1 MELFVSNNNDMLK
14 QAVLA
19 IREHGIES
27 DPGNSQINTDG
38 TRFIDG
44 VTITVRNP
52 HDRWLSVEG
61 RNSSAIAAIG
71 ETFWVLSGRDDI
83 RFLSRVLPRAANFS
97 DDGKT
102 WRGAYGPRLYRHGQ
116 LDSVIDRLR
125 ANPNSRQAYLTIYD
139 PALDTNQGIA
149 SLRED
154 GQAITKDM
162 ICNLAL
168 LFSITNNHLNLTV
181 INRSQDVLW
190 GMSSINFI
198 EFSILQEIVAR
209 TLGVKVGV
217 YKLFSNNLHYYNNEV
232 SQKQLSKING
242 YTSVHRTDMFVSSL
256 IEFEGVTKQNHIRNL
271 FLGVL
276 TLCDSGESFDKVA
289 AHLAQYGADK
299 GDNLLMQM
307 SYCLWCKLNDYKINL
322 NLIQDHGLNAA
333 LRHSPIDRKLLD
345 PIYMEGAV

>member
-44 VTITVRNP
+44 VTITVRDP
-52 HDRWLSVEG
+52 RDRWLSVEG

-71 ETFWVLSGRDDI
+71 ETFWVLSGRSDI
-83 RFLSRVLPRAANFS
+83 GFLSRVLPRAANFS

-154 GQAITKDM
+154 GQPVTKDM

-209 TLGVKVGV
+209 TLGVNVGV

-232 SQKQLSKING
+232 SQNQLSKINEH
-242 YTSVHRTDMFVSSL
+242 TSVYHTGSVFSL
-256 IEFEGVTKQNHIRNL
+256 IEFEGVTNQMGIHGL
-271 FLGVL
+271 FSGV
-276 TLCDSGESFDKVA
+276 TYLCEVGESFDKVA

-299 GDNLLMQM
+299 ADNLLMQM
-307 SYCLWCKLNDYKINL
+307 SYCLWCKLNDHKINL
-322 NLIQDHGLNAA
+322 NLIQDHGLNTA
-333 LRHSPIDRKLLD
+333 LQHSPVDRKLLD
-345 PIYMEGAV
+345 PAYMEGAV

>member
-27 DPGNSQINTDG
+27 DPGNSEINTDG

-52 HDRWLSVEG
+52 RDRWLSVEG
-61 RNSSAIAAIG
+61 RNSSAISAIG
-71 ETFWVLSGRDDI
+71 ETFWVLSGRSDI

-97 DDGKT
+97 DDGET

-125 ANPNSRQAYLTIYD
+125 KNPNSRQAYLTIYD
-139 PALDTNQGIA
+139 PSLDTDQNIA
-149 SLRED
+149 ANRED
-154 GQAITKDM
+154 GQPITKDM

-168 LFSITNNHLNLTV
+168 LFNITNNHLNMTV

-198 EFSILQEIVAR
+198 EFSILQEIIAR
-209 TLGVKVGV
+209 VLGVEVGV
-217 YKLFSNNLHYYNNEV
+217 YRLFSNNIHYYNNEV
-232 SQKQLSKING
+232 SQKQLSKINEH
-242 YTSVHRTDMFVSSL
+242 TSVHHTGSVFSL
-256 IEFEGVTKQNHIRNL
+256 IEFTNVTKQNTIQDL
-271 FLGVL
+271 FVGVVH
-276 TLCDSGESFDKVA
+276 LCETGQPFDKVA
-289 AHLAQYGADK
+289 AYLAQYGADK

-322 NLIQDHGLNAA
+322 NLIHDHGLNAA
-333 LRHSPIDRKLLD
+333 LQHSPVDRKLLD